1 MRKNKRQRKV
11 QLYLLIVLGLTI
23 GFALLS
29 TTLYING
36 TAGINKNTWDIH
48 WNEESIVETQG
59 SVTAT
64 TPAEVIDTEKK
75 NVSFEVELELPGD
88 FYEFTVDAKNYGTID
103 GEISNIEKNYY
114 KQGETTPSTP
124 PSYIIFSVT
133 YDDGTI
139 PKPGDVLKA
148 GNSQKY
154 KVRVEYDSE
163 LEELPENPIPSGKF
177 EFKLDE
183 KQHVTD
189 CVTSYKQGD
198 IVYFDPVNYR
208 MCEAEESDTCYKW
221 ITVGK
226 NNNIYELYLLTP
238 LSNMSWSTTNPV
250 DVIKSS
256 TASWSNKLTMDDSY
270 DVDVNENY
278 GYHFSET
285 KGRVITKNDWDNL
298 STENQE
304 IIKDSCGMRTNV
316 TCVMFDTTNQ
326 LVGQINPGGAYTM
339 FPYSANAGGTTLGP
353 NNDVRPVIKVDFSD
367 IGNNITCEDKNNPVY
382 TAGDLVYFDP
392 VSTNKCDS
400 TTFDLT
406 AINNGTSTC
415 YKWRVI
421 ETNDREKK
429 TKVNI
434 QLDHNLSDGNMNNDE
449 YYWVIKDDYIAV
461 GGSEE
466 DWNESYGKHNSKQ
479 GPVTALKKLEELTS
493 TWGRVPLLNYEYDS
507 TNKMCRYGYDSTT
520 GTCKESYETMTT
532 GESYGKLTCINGVCV
547 NGNNNTITTNIRVRM
562 ITGEELNSITRMYKP
577 RTAWSKNS
585 DKYNEYYYFSND
597 EFEIGTHN
605 AGYGNTTLS
614 WLIENT
620 YGGPNSHSGSTSNVY
635 TTNYKYPY
643 GYWTM
648 TPNSSDDT
656 SAWAIQ
662 ADGKFW
668 GEGEITD
675 NGYYGIRPVI
685 NIEKSK
691 ITKE

>member
-1 MRKNKRQRKV
+1 MSKNKRQRKV
-11 QLYLLIVLGLTI
+11 HLYLLIVLGITI

-124 PSYIIFSVT
+124 PSYIVFSVT
-133 YDDGTI
+133 YEDGTI
-139 PKPGDVLKA
+139 PKQGDVLKA

-256 TASWSNKLTMDDSY
+256 TSLWSNKITMDDSY

-298 STENQE
+298 SAEKQE
-304 IIKDSCGMRTNV
+304 IIKDSCGMRTNIM
-316 TCVMFDTTNQ
+316 CLMFDTTNQ

-339 FPYSANAGGTTLGP
+339 FPYSVNASGTILGS

-400 TTFDLT
+400 TTFSVDD
-406 AINNGTSTC
+406 INNGTSTC

-421 ETNDREKK
+421 ETNDRSKK
-429 TKVNI
+429 KNINI
-434 QLDHNLSDGNMNNDE
+434 QLDHNLSDGNMIYDQ
-449 YYWVIKDDYIAV
+449 YYWILHEDYIAV
-461 GGSEE
+461 GGQES
-466 DWNESYGKHNSKQ
+466 DWNSTSISDHKSKQ

-507 TNKMCRYGYDSTT
+507 TNVQCSGGYDAAANACRDHYSA
-520 GTCKESYETMTT
+520 ELP
-532 GESYGKLTCINGVCV
+532 GENYGKLTCTNGVCL
-547 NGNNNTITTNIRVRM
+547 NGSNNVITNNIRVRM
-562 ITGEELNSITRMYKP
+562 ITGEEVIAITRIYKP
-577 RTAWSKNS
+577 RSTWSKNS
-585 DKYNEYYYFSND
+585 DSFFGYYYCSND
-597 EFEIGTHN
+597 EFEIGTHT
-605 AGYGNTTLS
+605 GGNGFTTLS
-614 WLIENT
+614 WLVENT
-620 YGGPNSHSGSTSNVY
+620 YGGPSGHSGATTNVY
-635 TTNYKYPY
+635 TKTNYYPH

-648 TPNSSDDT
+648 TPTANDDD
-656 SAWAIQ
+656 SAWGVQ
-662 ADGKFW
+662 YDGKFW
-668 GEGEITD
+668 GDEDALDDGW
-675 NGYYGIRPVI
+675 YGLRPVI

-691 ITKE
+691 ITK